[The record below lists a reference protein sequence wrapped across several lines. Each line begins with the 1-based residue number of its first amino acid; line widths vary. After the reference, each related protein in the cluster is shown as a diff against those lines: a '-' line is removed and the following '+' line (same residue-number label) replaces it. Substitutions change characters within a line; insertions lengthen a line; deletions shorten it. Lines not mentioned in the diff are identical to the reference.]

1 MEFLFLTEDVI
12 DTEKCVSNSK
22 KIQKKSWN
30 NPQIKKHRWID
41 RQMNRE
47 MDGWMGGWV
56 DGCSLT
62 CHCALL
68 WTLFCTKLGRAWK
81 DRKRESGC
89 SLLLLLVVRFNFPQR
104 RCFSRNLIWVKNGN
118 PAVRLTEP
126 NQNMVFFQRKNMRRP
141 SSSAHQWLLS
151 GGWAPRRVVI
161 TTYLHVCKCMCV
173 CVFCAFSVCVCC
185 SRGNLQLCSSSLLS
199 MTSERIQRKN
209 EGIEAA
215 MIAKWGSGNYL
226 VGALSLSLSISS
238 SSLPLSPTPRLLC
251 VVRQDEMNWELNTSP
266 PTPPS
271 QIYYANR
278 SG

>member
-1 MEFLFLTEDVI
+1 
-12 DTEKCVSNSK
+12 
-22 KIQKKSWN
+22 
-30 NPQIKKHRWID
+30 
-41 RQMNRE
+41 
-47 MDGWMGGWV
+47 MDGWMM

-161 TTYLHVCKCMCV
+161 TTFLHACTCVCFVLLMCV
-173 CVFCAFSVCVCC
+173 CVCLCVTVEVICSSAPPLFSLW
-185 SRGNLQLCSSSLLS
+185 RGNEYRKRMKVLRLQWL
-199 MTSERIQRKN
+199 RW
-209 EGIEAA
+209 EGVEI
-215 MIAKWGSGNYL
+215 IWL
-226 VGALSLSLSISS
+226 VLSLSVSLS
-238 SSLPLSPTPRLLC
+238 LYLALSRPSFALCHQAGWDEHGVKYPPFLNLLC
-251 VVRQDEMNWELNTSP
+251 KQKWLIVH
-266 PTPPS
+266 
-271 QIYYANR
+271 IFAC